1 MLRKLSSF
9 LKEDQNNSR
18 NKRQKSK
25 KEKLSEALR
34 ENLFKRKE
42 FQKRIRNKRHKT

>member
-1 MLRKLSSF
+1 MLQKLNSS

-18 NKRQKSK
+18 HNLQKSK
-25 KEKLSEALR
+25 KEKLSRALR

-42 FQKRIRNKRHKT
+42 FQKKIRNKK